1 MALIPIVMAC
11 LSTTCSFRLLDVNG
25 SGAVRQSDMTTA
37 LSALAPQ
44 HLSQLVAD
52 SGSGDGLTTA
62 AECADR
68 ICRPFYPEGITETT
82 FVSMVESRSTQA
94 DILLANLVL
103 GMCWK
108 GPLCL
113 GIEL

>member
-1 MALIPIVMAC
+1 MALILIVMAC

-25 SGAVRQSDMTTA
+25 SGAVVQSDMTTA

-52 SGSGDGLTTA
+52 SGFGDGLTTA

-108 GPLCL
+108 GPMCL

>member
-1 MALIPIVMAC
+1 MLVPVVVAC
-11 LSTTCSFRLLDVNG
+11 LSPTCSFRLLDVNG
-25 SGAVRQSDMTTA
+25 SGAIRQSDMATA
-37 LSALAPQ
+37 LSTRAPQ

-52 SGSGDGLTTA
+52 SGSGDGLVTA

-68 ICRPFYPEGITETT
+68 ICRPLYPEGITETK

-94 DILLANLVL
+94 GILLANLVL
-103 GMCWK
+103 GMGWK